1 MIKELVTGRCGIV
14 KDLRINRE
22 IKSATV
28 RVINEEGQP
37 LGVISLD
44 EAVANAERVGL
55 DLVEVSSNTEPP
67 VCKIMD
73 YGKYRYKQSKKLHDA
88 RKSQTVIHVKEIR
101 LRPKTEAHD
110 LQTKIKH
117 IKKFLEQHD
126 KVKVSMMFRGREIAF
141 TEIGRKLMDQIKAA
155 LTDECIMDQEP
166 RLEGRNMVMIV
177 SPKK

>member
-1 MIKELVTGRCGIV
+1 M
-14 KDLRINRE
+14 
-22 IKSATV
+22 
-28 RVINEEGQP
+28 RVISEEGQP
-37 LGVISLD
+37 LGVISMD
-44 EAVANAERVGL
+44 EAIANAERAGL
-55 DLVEVSSNTEPP
+55 DLVEVSANADPP

-88 RKSQTVIHVKEIR
+88 KKSQTVIHVKEIR

-110 LQTKIKH
+110 LQVKIKH

-141 TEIGRKLMDQIKAA
+141 TEIGRRIMDQIKAA
-155 LTDECIMDQEP
+155 LIDDCIMDQEP

>member
-1 MIKELVTGRCGIV
+1 MGRCRIV
-14 KDLRINRE
+14 KDLKINRE
-22 IKSATV
+22 IKSASV

-44 EAVANAERVGL
+44 EAITSAERAGL
-55 DLVEVSSNTEPP
+55 DLVEVSPNAEPP
-67 VCKIMD
+67 VCKVMD
-73 YGKYRYKQSKKLHDA
+73 YGKYRYKQSKKIHDA

-110 LQTKIKH
+110 LQVKIKH
-117 IKKFLEQHD
+117 IKKFLEQRD
-126 KVKVSMMFRGREIAF
+126 KVKISMMFRGREIAF
-141 TEIGRKLMDQIKAA
+141 TEIGRKLMEQIKVA
-155 LTDECIMDQEP
+155 LTDDCVMDQEP